1 MHHSLADQKAG
12 TSGALTPIQPPL
24 LLLVGIS
31 ALGPITLNGVLPA
44 NTAVMK
50 ELAVDYGVAQLV
62 LTVYLFATMISQLAL
77 GNLSDKIGRRPV
89 MIGSMLVFA
98 AGSII
103 CAAAGSIESLLI
115 GRFVQGFGAAVC
127 VFLTRTIMRDV
138 HSQDKAASAIGYM
151 NTAMMVGPMFGPAV
165 CGYITD
171 VSSWRFMY
179 ALLAALGILFALL
192 SYLYQNETLVRT
204 AGAKAPFLPST
215 RVLLAESEYQA
226 YLLIMC
232 GAVGMYFSFLAGA
245 PYVAMELRGY
255 SASTFGIWFSMVA
268 IGYLSGNFIA
278 GRYSQQFGTRKMIGF
293 SVIPAVAGAIL
304 FWVLSAS
311 DSLLAL
317 FLPMQL
323 IAFSNGICLP
333 NLTSAAMSVRHE
345 LAGTASGLT
354 GTVQIFTGIL
364 LTLMVSL
371 LLTDNVLPLF
381 ALISLS
387 AAICASGYLMLNSVK
402 HRQGNV

>member
-1 MHHSLADQKAG
+1 MKTSTTDASTDASNLAA
-12 TSGALTPIQPPL
+12 PRQPPL

-50 ELAVDYGVAQLV
+50 ELAVDYSAAQLV

-77 GNLSDKIGRRPV
+77 GNLSDRIGRRPV

-98 AGSII
+98 GGSLI
-103 CAAAGSIESLLI
+103 CAAAMSIEVLLA

-151 NTAMMVGPMFGPAV
+151 NTAMMVAPMFGPAL

-171 VSSWRFMY
+171 VSSWRIMY
-179 ALLAALGILFALL
+179 MLLAALATLFALL
-192 SYLYQNETLVRT
+192 SYRYQNETLVKSNDT
-204 AGAKAPFLPST
+204 DAAFVSGA
-215 RVLLAESEYQA
+215 RVLLGEAEYRA
-226 YLLIMC
+226 YLWIIC
-232 GAVGMYFSFLAGA
+232 GAVGMYFCFLAGA
-245 PYVAMELRGY
+245 PYVAMELRGH

-268 IGYLSGNFIA
+268 IGYLCGNFVA
-278 GRYSQQFGTRKMIGF
+278 GRYSQRFGTSKMIGL
-293 SVIPAVAGAIL
+293 SIIPAFIGML
-304 FWVLSAS
+304 FFWAFSGS
-311 DSLLAL
+311 DALLAL

-333 NLTSAAMSVRHE
+333 NVTSAAMSVRTS

-354 GTVQIFTGIL
+354 GTIQIFTGIL
-364 LTLMVSL
+364 LSL
-371 LLTDNVLPLF
+371 LVGVLISDHAWPLF
-381 ALISLS
+381 ALMTLCLWVCIGGYQSL
-387 AAICASGYLMLNSVK
+387 
-402 HRQGNV
+402 RQK